1 MRLLPSALLTA
12 LLSATP
18 ALSDAI
24 SFSSGWNEQRLSLF
38 RSNDYRFGDQLG
50 IVSDGAVSLAW
61 KRLPRSEWQ
70 SRSASWNWRVDQSV
84 PATDLGRKGGDDRNI
99 SLYFVFLPEAEADR
113 LEGSSIRQLMGNDAV
128 RILQY
133 AWGGN
138 HGRGQIIGSPYAPGQ
153 GVTVALRQAGTGT
166 FSEQVDLA
174 ADFRR
179 AFGSDPDALV
189 GLAVSADSDDTDTV
203 IRAAIGGLTLR

>member
-1 MRLLPSALLTA
+1 MRTLPILI
-12 LLSATP
+12 LSATLAAGP
-18 ALSDAI
+18 AVSGAV

-38 RSNDYRFGDQLG
+38 RSNDYRFGEQLG

-70 SRSASWNWRVDQSV
+70 ARSASWSWRVDQSV
-84 PATDLGRKGGDDRNI
+84 PPTDLGRKGGDDRNI
-99 SLYFVFLPEAEADR
+99 SLYFVFLPEAEANA
-113 LEGSSIRQLMGNDAV
+113 LEGANIRQLMGNDNV

-133 AWGGN
+133 VWGGN

-153 GVTVALRQAGTGT
+153 GVTVALRQAGTGA
-166 FSEQVDLA
+166 FSEQADLA

-179 AFGSDPDALV
+179 AFGSEPGSLV
-189 GLAVSADSDDTDTV
+189 GLAVSADSDDTDTA